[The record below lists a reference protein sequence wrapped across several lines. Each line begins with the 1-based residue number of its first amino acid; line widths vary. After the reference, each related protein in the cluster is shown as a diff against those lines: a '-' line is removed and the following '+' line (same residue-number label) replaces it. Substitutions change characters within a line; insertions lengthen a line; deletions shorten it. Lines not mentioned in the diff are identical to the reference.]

1 MNSLTLAGKLD
12 GMSPQ
17 PIILDH
23 HLPAKD
29 RQANGRGLRK
39 RVPRGAHAT
48 WHKPH
53 DRPDPIAALSESLRQ
68 NISHLLPIRYERMSA
83 SPATFL
89 RGAAGI
95 MAADLAGT
103 PTSGLWV
110 QACGDCHLHNFGTFA
125 TPEGTPIFDIN
136 DFDETLPAPFEWDLK
151 RLATS
156 FVLEAKTRGL
166 SGRIGRQLARTA
178 IMSYRVHMRAV
189 VTEPPLELW
198 RAKINVMDVV
208 EALDDQ
214 RTREREARRVA
225 ASTEA
230 AHTGYPHLTDK
241 RRGSWRIIP
250 RPPLVAPLTG
260 LGDDTHEMLAR
271 SAFETYRRSLS
282 DERRLL
288 LDRYELID
296 VAFKVVGVGS
306 VGTFCAIGLFV
317 SADGAPL
324 LLQIKEARNSVLAPY
339 ARPSQ
344 YLNQGR
350 RVVVGQRIMQSQ
362 SDLFL
367 GWTDQS
373 GDDQHC
379 YVRQLKDPAL
389 ARVGDEL
396 AETSLSYHATLCGL
410 TLARAHARSGDPA
423 AIAGYMGSGGAFDA
437 AIAAFGVVYAEQT
450 QEDWKLLRAAIK
462 SGQIEA
468 RPQ

>member
-1 MNSLTLAGKLD
+1 ML
-12 GMSPQ
+12 PQ
-17 PIILDH
+17 PIAIDRH
-23 HLPAKD
+23 RPAKD
-29 RQANGRGLRK
+29 RQAAGRALRK
-39 RVPRGAHAT
+39 AIPRGAHAIWT
-48 WHKPH
+48 KPA
-53 DRPDPIAALSESLRQ
+53 DRADPVTALAESLRQ
-68 NISHLLPIRYERMSA
+68 NISHLLPIRYDRMSA

-95 MAADLAGT
+95 MAADLADT

-166 SGRIGRQLARTA
+166 SGRIGHQLARTA
-178 IMSYRVHMRAV
+178 VLAYRMRMRSLV
-189 VTEPPLELW
+189 GLPPIDLW
-198 RAKINVMDVV
+198 RAEINVMEVV
-208 EALDDQ
+208 GAIDDPKI
-214 RTREREARRVA
+214 REREIRRVA
-225 ASTEA
+225 AGIETTLA
-230 AHTGYPHLTDK
+230 GYPHLIER
-241 RRGSWRIIP
+241 RRGTWGILP
-250 RPPLVAPLTG
+250 RPPLIFPLTNQ
-260 LGDDTHEMLAR
+260 GDDTYEIVAR
-271 SAFETYRRSLS
+271 TAFETYQRSLS
-282 DERRLL
+282 EERRLL
-288 LDRYELID
+288 LERYDLAD

-317 SADGAPL
+317 SPDGAPL

-339 ARPSQ
+339 TRPSE
-344 YLNQGR
+344 YPNQGK
-350 RVVVGQRIMQSQ
+350 RVVIGQRIVQAQ

-367 GWTDQS
+367 GWTEQS

-389 ARVGDEL
+389 ARMADEL
-396 AETSLSYHATLCGL
+396 AETSLTHHATLCGL
-410 TLARAHARSGDPA
+410 TLARAHARSADPA

-437 AIAAFGVVYAEQT
+437 AIAAFAVAYAEQT

-462 SGQIEA
+462 SGQIDA
-468 RPQ
+468 RPS